1 MRVPSTR
8 TESENP
14 HQLPIDY
21 GNFKRSL
28 KNLETQHEHLLH
40 RTSAYPS
47 FVQEGMAESVIQRF
61 EICYDALG
69 KVLRRH
75 LIEALGIAEV
85 TSSPRVIFRTA
96 DENQLL
102 AAGGEQ
108 WQLYIQTRIDTTHD
122 YDGEK
127 AANAIALMPEFI
139 DDAIDLYS
147 AMTGEPWE

>member
-1 MRVPSTR
+1 MA
-8 TESENP
+8 
-14 HQLPIDY
+14 IDY

-28 KNLETQHEHLLH
+28 KNLETQHDNLLH
-40 RTSAYPS
+40 RTSAYPL

-61 EICYDALG
+61 ETCYDALW

-75 LIEALGIAEV
+75 LVEALGIVEAP
-85 TSSPRVIFRTA
+85 TSPVQIFRVA
-96 DENQLL
+96 DENRLL
-102 AAGGEQ
+102 AAGVDQ
-108 WQLYIQTRIDTTHD
+108 WRRYVQARIDTTHD

-139 DDAIDLYS
+139 VDAVDLYS